1 MASALNS
8 SSAKLLIAKQSGL
21 DSIPTT
27 NIHRLNWIDG
37 NVSTQQVV
45 LDQEV
50 FDGETYSS
58 PRQIVGR
65 FEGGGSIKVLPDNDA
80 IELLSEGLLGVD
92 SSSAGET
99 VLSTATPGDGPYYT
113 IWTEVGQ
120 GANVVRRRFVNCKIS
135 ELKLTGQASSQFVE
149 LDFTVVCIDPQ
160 ASVDSLPSSYSEPG
174 VSYTFADGEGAYY
187 VTSVNGS
194 TATAG
199 INQFELTVSREQEPW
214 QGDAVGYYT
223 VVPKRGMVE
232 IAATLIADDVS
243 LPILNSLWYGDATP
257 AEGTQPTSELFY
269 DSFALTLTR
278 GDDSVSIELPK
289 VAYRTESAVDPSLAG
304 DAIELPLQGRAMK
317 PESGELAT
325 ITLATDSGS
334 TSPGPTP
341 PPPTPP
347 S

>member
-1 MASALNS
+1 MAAINS

-27 NIHRLNWIDG
+27 NIARLNWIDG

-65 FEGGGSIKVLPDNDA
+65 FEGGGTVKVLPDNDA
-80 IELLSEGLLGVD
+80 IALLSEGLLGVD
-92 SSSAGET
+92 SSSSSET
-99 VLSTATPGDGPYYT
+99 VLSTAEPGDGPFYT
-113 IWTEVGQ
+113 IWTEVGT
-120 GANVVRRRFVNCKIS
+120 GSNVVRRRFVNCKIS
-135 ELKLTGQASSQFVE
+135 ELKMMGQASSQFVE

-160 ASVDSLPSSYSEPG
+160 ATVSALPSSYSEPG

-187 VTSVNGS
+187 VTSVNGA

-214 QGDAVGYYT
+214 QGDATGYYT
-223 VVPKRGMVE
+223 VVPKRGQVE
-232 IAATLIADDVS
+232 IAATLIADDQS
-243 LPILNSLWYGDATP
+243 LPILNSLWYNDPEP

-269 DSFALTLTR
+269 DSFSLMLTR
-278 GDDSVSIELPK
+278 GDDSVSVELPK

-304 DAIELPLQGRAMK
+304 DAIELPIQGRAMK
-317 PESGELAT
+317 PESGELAS
-325 ITLATDSGS
+325 ITLATVVA
-334 TSPGPTP
+334 PTP
-341 PPPTPP
+341 PTE
-347 S
+347 

>member
-1 MASALNS
+1 MAALNS
-8 SSAKLLIAKQSGL
+8 SSAKLLIAKQTGL
-21 DSIPTT
+21 DSIPTS
-27 NIHRLNWIDG
+27 NIARLNWIDG

-58 PRQIVGR
+58 PRQVVGR
-65 FEGGGSIKVLPDNDA
+65 FEGGGTVKVLPDNDTIA
-80 IELLSEGLLGVD
+80 LLSEGLLGLD
-92 SSSAGET
+92 SSSSSST
-99 VLSTATPGDGPYYT
+99 VLSTDDPGDGPFFT

-135 ELKLTGQASSQFVE
+135 ELKLIGQASSQFIE

-160 ASVDSLPSSYSEPG
+160 ATVDSLPTSYSEPG

-187 VTSVNGS
+187 VTSVNGES
-194 TATAG
+194 ATAG
-199 INQFELTVSREQEPW
+199 INQFELTVMREQEPW
-214 QGDAVGYYT
+214 QGDATGYYT

-243 LPILNSLWYGDATP
+243 LPILNSLWYNDPEP

-278 GDDSVSIELPK
+278 GTESVTVELPK

-304 DAIELPLQGRAMK
+304 DAIELPMQGRAMK
-317 PESGELAT
+317 PDTGNLAT
-325 ITLATDSGS
+325 ITLLSDVGV
-334 TSPGPTP
+334 TP

-347 S
+347 E